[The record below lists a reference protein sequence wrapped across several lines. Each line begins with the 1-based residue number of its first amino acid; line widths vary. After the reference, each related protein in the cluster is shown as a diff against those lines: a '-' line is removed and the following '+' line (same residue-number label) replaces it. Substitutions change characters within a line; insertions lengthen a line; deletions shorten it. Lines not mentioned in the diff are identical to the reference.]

1 MPCKA
6 CGSPNHS
13 TFSAEMNIH
22 LRGVEG
28 LDKPT
33 VWIFPELLVC
43 LDCGFAQCLI
53 PETELPKLA
62 RGSPA

>member
-1 MPCKA
+1 MPCKS
-6 CGSPNHS
+6 CGSPNQS

-22 LRGVEG
+22 LPGREG

-43 LDCGFAQCLI
+43 LDCGFALCLI
-53 PETELPKLA
+53 PEAELPKLA
-62 RGSPA
+62 RGAAA

>member
-13 TFSAEMNIH
+13 TFSAV
-22 LRGVEG
+22 RGVEG

-33 VWIFPELLVC
+33 VWVFPELLVC